1 MINVICDVLGGWSRD
16 LNTTMRKM
24 LRPRGRVTS
33 STLNGIART
42 FKASS
47 HKIVKQSQTV
57 ADDRRRIGKVELGS
71 TFPIDTDC
79 RRQSAITTSLC
90 EHDRQLFADFI

>member
-1 MINVICDVLGGWSRD
+1 MFLPSV
-16 LNTTMRKM
+16 RKVE
-24 LRPRGRVTS
+24 L
-33 STLNGIART
+33 L
-42 FKASS
+42 KASS
-47 HKIVKQSQTV
+47 HKIVKQSKTV

-90 EHDRQLFADFI
+90 EQDWRLFADFM